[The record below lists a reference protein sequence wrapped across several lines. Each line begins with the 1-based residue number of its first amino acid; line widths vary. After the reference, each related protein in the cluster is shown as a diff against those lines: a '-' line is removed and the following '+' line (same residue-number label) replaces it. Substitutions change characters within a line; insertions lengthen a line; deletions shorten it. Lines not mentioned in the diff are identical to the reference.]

1 MPRET
6 ASERKKRKDKEFFYA
21 KLRTYFSAAAMVLA
35 FLMLTINFFV
45 SLEILAR

>member
-6 ASERKKRKDKEFFYA
+6 SAERKQRKSKEFFYA

-35 FLMLTINFFV
+35 FLMLLINFTMF
-45 SLEILAR
+45 LEIMTQ